1 MSVGTQKEDEKILQN
16 TVNSELQKTPFW
28 LPKKQLL
35 PF

>member
-16 TVNSELQKTPFW
+16 TVNSELQKTPSK
-28 LPKKQLL
+28 LLKKRLV